1 MTTSFYNEDWLAT
14 GNVIYILSQVT
25 FLNIFLMSNVLYAF
39 FITSFIEKTYFPL
52 KRKKKTNLCPLFFS
66 LFHND
71 YDIVMVNVII
81 VTQLYVTTQVLPV
94 WLWPIL
100 LYGIEKRSK

>member
-1 MTTSFYNEDWLAT
+1 
-14 GNVIYILSQVT
+14 
-25 FLNIFLMSNVLYAF
+25 MSNVLYAF

-81 VTQLYVTTQVLPV
+81 VTQQSTLCHHPSATRMVMADFA
-94 WLWPIL
+94 LWNRK
-100 LYGIEKRSK
+100 EV